1 MSQPSDTA
9 RTQSGVLIP
18 GSAFIGGGIAFIAVA
33 LEVWGSW
40 GTGAD
45 VAPPRSWFV
54 PSGWPVPVRVSWWL
68 LAAIGVFLAN
78 RGLSR
83 ATGRPRRLIT
93 VLTVVPFV
101 AFAIGIATGAEW
113 ATWH

>member
-1 MSQPSDTA
+1 VTQRAETA
-9 RTQSGVLIP
+9 RAETNTLIP
-18 GSAFIGGGIAFIAVA
+18 SSAFVGGAVAFIAVT

-54 PSGWPVPVRVSWWL
+54 ASGWPVALRVSWWL
-68 LAAIGVFLAN
+68 VAAVGVHLAN
-78 RGLSR
+78 RGLAR
-83 ATGRPRRLIT
+83 ATGRSRRVIT
-93 VLTVVPFV
+93 GVTVVPFV
-101 AFAIGIATGAEW
+101 AFAFGIAIGAEW